1 MKEFFQITC
10 MALLLFLAGCKN
22 ETPGYNGGGDD
33 PTPDDTEMGYL
44 VTSGLTVSVADDEV
58 ISTTT
63 GGSVSQPA
71 KPADRTA
78 KAQETTRASSPLSD
92 AGDDYKVTIRNVTTS

>member
-71 KPADRTA
+71 NRRTGLPKRRRPPAPRRRSRMPAT
-78 KAQETTRASSPLSD
+78 TTRSRSA
-92 AGDDYKVTIRNVTTS
+92 T

>member
-44 VTSGLTVSVADDEV
+44 VTSGLTVSVADD
-58 ISTTT
+58 
-63 GGSVSQPA
+63 
-71 KPADRTA
+71 
-78 KAQETTRASSPLSD
+78 
-92 AGDDYKVTIRNVTTS
+92 